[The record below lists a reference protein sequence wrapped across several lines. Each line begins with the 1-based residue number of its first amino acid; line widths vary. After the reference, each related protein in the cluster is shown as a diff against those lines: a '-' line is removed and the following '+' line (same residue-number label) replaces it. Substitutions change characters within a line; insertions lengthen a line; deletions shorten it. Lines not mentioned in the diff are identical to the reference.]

1 MKPLCEAGHMPV
13 ADDIEQRVAIDR
25 ALAALPDRKRAA
37 ALLVFAEGHSHS
49 EAAAM
54 LDIPLG
60 TLKSV
65 IGRARTAL
73 TPLLEGLDS

>member
-1 MKPLCEAGHMPV
+1 MPV

-25 ALAALPDRKRAA
+25 ALAALPDRERAA